1 MSIFEIAWSLV
12 KAEPPN
18 YIEDE
23 PHDEDAYIVGPP
35 ITCPDCGDT
44 DASMIREPS
53 SDGGYLSLACPAC
66 GAGGPRPELFDPRL
80 GDMGLYADGTALWEH
95 IVEGA
100 RDPETEEIPK
110 RVD

>member
-53 SDGGYLSLACPAC
+53 SDGGYLLLVLLVEQVVQDLNCLTQDLEIWGC
-66 GAGGPRPELFDPRL
+66 MLMEL
-80 GDMGLYADGTALWEH
+80 LYGNIL
-95 IVEGA
+95 
-100 RDPETEEIPK
+100 
-110 RVD
+110 

>member
-44 DASMIREPS
+44 DASMIREP
-53 SDGGYLSLACPAC
+53 CPAC